1 MIIAGSVRIGIIV
14 EIVSYL
20 KNNVQSK
27 ERNEVSK
34 AMKPDGFAITTK
46 KLDFM
51 KLNRKIHI
59 YELENVYKPYLFMNE
74 DTIDEL
80 VDIIELS
87 CDGLTGTQSNGLC
100 GTYYGIKT
108 FCDNSMQFGEVEL
121 K

>member
-34 AMKPDGFAITTK
+34 AMKPDRFAITTK
-46 KLDFM
+46 ELDFM

-59 YELENVYKPYLFMNE
+59 YELENGYKPYLFMNE
-74 DTIDEL
+74 DAIGEL
-80 VDIIELS
+80 V
-87 CDGLTGTQSNGLC
+87 
-100 GTYYGIKT
+100 T
-108 FCDNSMQFGEVEL
+108 FL
-121 K
+121 